1 MVIEKEIELKRETYK
16 KKLQVLST
24 QIVEQERL
32 IRIQTEKIISK
43 PTELDDEIRNNKNKY
58 ELENLNRVWEKMMY
72 DYLTQFYWYE
82 TINKNLLP

>member
-43 PTELDDEIRNNKNKY
+43 PTELDDEVRNNKNKY

-82 TINKNLLP
+82 TINKN

>member
-1 MVIEKEIELKRETYK
+1 MIIEKEIELKRETYK

-43 PTELDDEIRNNKNKY
+43 PTELDDKIRNNKNKH
-58 ELENLNRVWEKMMY
+58 ELETLNRIWEKMMY

-82 TINKNLLP
+82 TINKD